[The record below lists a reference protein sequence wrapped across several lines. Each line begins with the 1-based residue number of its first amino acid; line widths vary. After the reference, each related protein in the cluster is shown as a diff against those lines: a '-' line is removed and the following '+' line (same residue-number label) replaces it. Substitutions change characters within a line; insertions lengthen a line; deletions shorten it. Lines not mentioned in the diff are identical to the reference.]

1 MQDVSQE
8 NGVVEGRVVSGSARV
23 SMENQCCQSF
33 LCTCCLATELFF
45 FFSPLFPSNISDL
58 GSRI

>member
-45 FFSPLFPSNISDL
+45 FFQSFIPQQYF
-58 GSRI
+58 